1 MAVIDTEKGLPV
13 TDPCRREFQVRWA
26 DLDPNG
32 HLRHTAYMDYAAQ
45 ARVGFLND
53 CGFTLERFQ
62 KLRLGP
68 VLFRE
73 DTRYLH
79 EVRANERVSVT
90 TELSG
95 LSANDKHW
103 RMRHRIFKAGGLLA
117 CVIDVQGA
125 WLDLAT
131 RKIVPAPTELQ
142 DAMRKAPRTQDYS
155 EFTPQKPAM
164 TSD

>member
-1 MAVIDTEKGLPV
+1 MDN
-13 TDPCRREFQVRWA
+13 PCRREFQVRWA

-53 CGFTLERFQ
+53 FGFTLERLQ
-62 KLRLGP
+62 KLHLGP
-68 VLFRE
+68 VLFKE
-73 DTRYLH
+73 DTQYLR
-79 EVRANERVSVT
+79 EVRANERISVT

-103 RMRHRIFKAGGLLA
+103 RMRHQIFKVDGSLA

-131 RKIVPAPTELQ
+131 RKLVAAPAELQ
-142 DAMRKAPRTQDYS
+142 VAMRRAPRTQDYA
-155 EFTPQKPAM
+155 EFSLQKPA
-164 TSD
+164 TTLS

>member
-1 MAVIDTEKGLPV
+1 MAVIDTEKGLHV
-13 TDPCRREFQVRWA
+13 TDPCCREFQVRWA

-62 KLRLGP
+62 KLQLGP

-103 RMRHRIFKAGGLLA
+103 RMRHRIFKADGLLA
-117 CVIDVQGA
+117 CVVNVQGA
-125 WLDLAT
+125 WLNLAT
-131 RKIVPAPTELQ
+131 RKIVPAPAELQ
-142 DAMRKAPRTQDYS
+142 DAMRKAPCTHDYA
-155 EFTPQKPAM
+155 EFTPQKL
-164 TSD
+164 T